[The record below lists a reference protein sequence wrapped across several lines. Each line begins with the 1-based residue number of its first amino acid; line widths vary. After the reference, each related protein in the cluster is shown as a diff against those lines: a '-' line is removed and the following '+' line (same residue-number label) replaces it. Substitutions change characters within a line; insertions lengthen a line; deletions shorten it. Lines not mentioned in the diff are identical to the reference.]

1 MGKHLMKIT
10 IRKNHNSNRV
20 VLMKGM
26 SIELILNSSSG
37 ISTREM
43 EQICNMFS
51 DKYDTKCESGFLKM
65 SDIDM
70 EKIS

>member
-1 MGKHLMKIT
+1 MGYLMKIT
-10 IRKNHNSNRV
+10 IRKNHNSNRI

-26 SIELILNSSSG
+26 SIEVICGSSSS

-43 EQICNMFS
+43 DQICNMFS
-51 DKYDTKCESGFLKM
+51 DKYATKCEKGWLKM
-65 SDIDM
+65 GDIDI